1 MGLAVRCLR
10 QCVADH
16 VVVFAILLLTIAWR
30 EAIIAGLSVPV
41 TFAGVLLIIMLM
53 GYSLNELVVIGM
65 VIALVMIVDVFIV
78 LLEGLHDEIYNGGKT
93 FGQAVLA
100 TVKRYALPAFAA
112 QLTTILALAPL
123 MSISGTVG
131 EFIRVLPTT
140 TVVCLI
146 LSFIVAML
154 CTLPLARALL
164 GRQRKPDNPR
174 QQGLSDRVTAR
185 AVNGLESWNGRWV
198 VQRRGQS

>member
-41 TFAGVLLIIMLM
+41 TFAGVLLVIWLM
-53 GYSLNELVVIGM
+53 GYSLNELVIIGM
-65 VIALVMIVDVFIV
+65 VIALVMIVDVFII

-93 FGQAVLA
+93 FGQGVLA
-100 TVKRYALPAFAA
+100 TVSRYGLPAFAA
-112 QLTTILALAPL
+112 QITTILALAPL

-131 EFIRVLPTT
+131 EFIRVI
-140 TVVCLI
+140 C
-146 LSFIVAML
+146 A
-154 CTLPLARALL
+154 AKA
-164 GRQRKPDNPR
+164 G
-174 QQGLSDRVTAR
+174 
-185 AVNGLESWNGRWV
+185 
-198 VQRRGQS
+198 